1 MKAFTRREIKRGRRS
16 WRLSDTLVFSSDTDL
31 KWIYQSNPIRN
42 NPVIPEDADIPYYI
56 WGKNVKSMVGKGTK
70 KLTKHVDDHKFK
82 IPRELEK
89 LKKLVL
95 IVIDI
100 LFVNEIPFFLS
111 LSRQIYFTGLS
122 HLPDRSKKQIF
133 QDFKELFIFYIR
145 HGFRITTVHYNG
157 KFAPL
162 KPMIKGM
169 PGGPYVNV
177 TAANEHAP
185 DIKQRIREVRERTC
199 CQRHIL
205 HFKQIPKIM
214 TIRCVLNVCKF
225 LNCFPSK
232 GEISDVY
239 SSRTIITGQ

>member
-89 LKKLVL
+89 LKKSVL
-95 IVIDI
+95 IIIDI

-145 HGFRITTVHYNG
+145 HGFRITTVHSNG

-169 PGGPYVNV
+169 PRGPLCQC
-177 TAANEHAP
+177 H
-185 DIKQRIREVRERTC
+185 C
-199 CQRHIL
+199 CQRTC
-205 HFKQIPKIM
+205 P
-214 TIRCVLNVCKF
+214 
-225 LNCFPSK
+225 
-232 GEISDVY
+232 
-239 SSRTIITGQ
+239 